1 MRRIVFQMLFNLA
14 HARVPNVP
22 ELRAPLSAKAGEK
35 LGGVLLYEGGERGR
49 KRGEREEGQ
58 SAN

>member
-1 MRRIVFQMLFNLA
+1 MRSEGYGSRP
-14 HARVPNVP
+14 AR
-22 ELRAPLSAKAGEK
+22 K
-35 LGGVLLYEGGERGR
+35 LGSVLLHEGGKLGSVLLHEGGERGR